1 MADKESFESMLARL
15 EEIVEKMESGG
26 LELEEA
32 MKLYDEG
39 SRHAAKLQSMLADAR
54 DRVMKLVAGSNG
66 ELAAFESNGEM
77 GDTDESP

>member
-1 MADKESFESMLARL
+1 VADKESFESMLARL

-54 DRVMKLVAGSNG
+54 DRVMKLVAGSDG
-66 ELAAFESNGEM
+66 AMASFESNGETE
-77 GDTDESP
+77 GTDGRP